1 MDIRGE
7 TFGKTPDGVK
17 IEKFNLS
24 NDKGL
29 TASVT
34 NFGAILMS
42 LKVPDRAGRFEEV
55 TLGFDTL
62 QDYISD
68 IWFFGA
74 TIGRYANR
82 IANGR
87 FSLDGV
93 EYQLAQNS
101 PPSHLH
107 GGPKGFHKMV
117 WSAETLSYEDSISV
131 VFSRL
136 SPDGEEG
143 YPGNLSVT
151 VTYTLNNRNELAIDY
166 RAETDKTTPINL
178 TNHTYWNLKGVGN
191 GDVLEH
197 LLTLHAESYIPTDE
211 DRIPT
216 GELRAVQ
223 GTPMD
228 FTRPVKIGARI
239 DQVTGGGYNH
249 CYVLRKEHDP
259 LALAASVYE
268 PLTGR
273 TMEIY
278 TTEPGM
284 QFYSGHFLNHYR
296 GRGGLLLEKYHGFCL
311 EAQHFPNSVNQPH
324 FPSTLLMPEKN
335 YRQTTLYK
343 LSTR

>member
-1 MDIRGE
+1 VDIRGE
-7 TFGKTPDGVK
+7 TFGKTPEGVK

-24 NDKGL
+24 NDQGL

-34 NFGAILMS
+34 NFGAILTS
-42 LKVPDRAGRFEEV
+42 LTVPNRSGRSEEV

-62 QDYISD
+62 EGYLAD

-82 IANGR
+82 IAKGK
-87 FSLDGV
+87 FSLDGT

-107 GGPKGFHKMV
+107 GGPKGFHKWV
-117 WSAETLSYEDSISV
+117 WSAETRNYEDSISV

-197 LLTLHAESYIPTDE
+197 LLTLHAESYLPTDE

-249 CYVLRKEHDP
+249 CYVLKKGPDP
-259 LALAASVYE
+259 LSLAASVYE
-268 PLTGR
+268 PFSGR
-273 TMEIY
+273 VMEIY
-278 TTEPGM
+278 TTEPGI
-284 QFYSGHFLNHYR
+284 QFYSGHFLKNYR
-296 GRGGLLLEKYHGFCL
+296 GARGILFNKYDGFCL
-311 EAQHFPNSVNQPH
+311 EAQRFPNSVNTPQ
-324 FPSTLLMPEKN
+324 FPSTLLRPGKL
-335 YRQTTLYK
+335 YRQRTLYQFSLK
-343 LSTR
+343 